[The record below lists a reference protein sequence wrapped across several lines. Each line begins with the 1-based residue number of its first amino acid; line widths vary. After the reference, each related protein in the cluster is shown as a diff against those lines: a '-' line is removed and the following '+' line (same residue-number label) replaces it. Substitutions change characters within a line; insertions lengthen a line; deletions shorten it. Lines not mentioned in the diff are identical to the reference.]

1 MLNICYTIY
10 LLYVSFFLP
19 ETCKSCK
26 KRIVSYESHNFNISY
41 FILPGSGKN
50 EICNGMPGKYIGSFQ
65 GILNDT
71 LKLQMYLPMENG
83 ATNARPHGASALGG
97 AQRAPPSRKSGPA
110 RAVQCPTGAL
120 IAARPRN
127 TAPYKQTVK
136 RNCDCVVVR
145 RGRWR
150 YPVYHRRIRI

>member
-10 LLYVSFFLP
+10 FLYVSFFLP

-71 LKLQMYLPMENG
+71 LKLQMYLPMGN
-83 ATNARPHGASALGG
+83 
-97 AQRAPPSRKSGPA
+97 
-110 RAVQCPTGAL
+110 
-120 IAARPRN
+120 
-127 TAPYKQTVK
+127 
-136 RNCDCVVVR
+136 
-145 RGRWR
+145 
-150 YPVYHRRIRI
+150 

>member
-1 MLNICYTIY
+1 MNLII
-10 LLYVSFFLP
+10 SIF
-19 ETCKSCK
+19 
-26 KRIVSYESHNFNISY
+26 HISY

-71 LKLQMYLPMENG
+71 LKLQMYLPMGNG
-83 ATNARPHGASALGG
+83 ATNARPHGASGLGG

-127 TAPYKQTVK
+127 AAPYELPKSRTK
-136 RNCDCVVVR
+136 D
-145 RGRWR
+145 
-150 YPVYHRRIRI
+150 